1 MRESRFTRRAAIG
14 GAAAGAAAAA
24 LPGASALG
32 ATKKK
37 KPKPTRYV
45 DVVVV
50 GAGLAGLA
58 AARKLA
64 AAGKK
69 VVVIESDNRVG
80 GRVLNIDIGGGHI
93 TEGGAEFIGE
103 TQDHIAQLAKDVG
116 LETFKTYNDGN
127 NLYYRNGTALPYQST
142 GPLGPVP
149 PDPTGGAD
157 AEQALVRLDQMAST
171 IDVNAPWNS
180 PNAAEY
186 DGQTFET
193 WKQDN
198 VKTPN
203 GQFLLDVAC
212 TSVFSVEPRDV
223 SLLFVL
229 FYIAAAGNESTPGT
243 LERLVTTAPGAQ
255 SDRIVGGTQ
264 LIPIRVAEALGK
276 SVVLSS
282 PVRKITQLS
291 DRVRVD
297 SDKLT
302 AIGQRV
308 VVAIPPPLAGRLQYS
323 PPLPALR
330 DQLTQRYP
338 MGSVMKVI
346 AIYDTPFWRDQG
358 FTGQVVSDTG
368 PVQVTFD
375 NTPPEGS
382 PGALMGFVEATT
394 SRQLNEV
401 SPDEL
406 KAKVLE
412 VYVKYFGEQ
421 AGNPT
426 AFYEKRW
433 DNDVWHRG
441 CPVCCP
447 GPGVLL
453 DYGEAIRTPI
463 DRIHWAG
470 TETSTYWN
478 GYMDGAVRSGERV
491 SDEVVPLLGATP
503 KPPKKKRK
511 KRRRRHRSS
520 RASAHQPDPS
530 FTG

>member
-1 MRESRFTRRAAIG
+1 MSDFKFTRRAAIG
-14 GAAAGAAAAA
+14 GAAAGATAAAVPSAA
-24 LPGASALG
+24 LAA
-32 ATKKK
+32 KKK
-37 KPKPTRYV
+37 TKPTRYV

-50 GAGLAGLA
+50 GAGLAGLT
-58 AARKLA
+58 AARKLV
-64 AAGKK
+64 AAGRK
-69 VVVIESDNRVG
+69 VVVLEADKRVG

-116 LETFKTYNDGN
+116 LKTFKTYNTGN
-127 NLYYRNGTALPYQST
+127 NLYYRNGMALPYQST

-157 AEQALVRLDQMAST
+157 AQQALTRLDQMAST
-171 IDVNAPWNS
+171 INLDKPWES

-193 WKQDN
+193 WKQAN

-229 FYIAAAGNESTPGT
+229 FYIAAAGNESKPGT

-264 LIPIRVAEALGK
+264 LIPIRVAAKLGK
-276 SVVLSS
+276 RVVLSS
-282 PVRKITQLS
+282 PVRKITQQK
-291 DRVRVD
+291 DRVRVE
-297 SDKLT
+297 SDKLI
-302 AIGQRV
+302 AVGQRV
-308 VVAIPPPLAGRLQYS
+308 IVAIPPPLAGRLQYS
-323 PPLPALR
+323 PALPALR
-330 DQLTQRYP
+330 DQLTQRMP
-338 MGSVMKVI
+338 QGSVMKVI
-346 AIYDTPFWRDQG
+346 AIYDKPFWRDAG
-358 FTGQVVSDTG
+358 WTGQVVSDVG
-368 PVQVTFD
+368 PAQVTFD

-382 PGALMGFVEATT
+382 PGALMAFVEAST
-394 SRQLNEV
+394 SRQLDTV
-401 SPDEL
+401 SKAEL
-406 KAKVLE
+406 KSKVLDNFAT
-412 VYVKYFGEQ
+412 YFGDK
-421 AGNPT
+421 ARHPT

-441 CPVCCP
+441 CPVCVP

-453 DYGEAIRTPI
+453 DFGTAIREPI
-463 DRIHWAG
+463 GRIHWAG

-478 GYMDGAVRSGERV
+478 GYMDGAVRSGERA
-491 SDEVVPLLGATP
+491 SAEVVKLLGKTP
-503 KPPKKKRK
+503 KP
-511 KRRRRHRSS
+511 H
-520 RASAHQPDPS
+520 
-530 FTG
+530 

>member
-1 MRESRFTRRAAIG
+1 MTDFKFTRRAAIG

-24 LPGASALG
+24 VPEAL
-32 ATKKK
+32 AAKKK
-37 KPKPTRYV
+37 KHKKPTRYV

-50 GAGLAGLA
+50 GAGLAGLT
-58 AARKLA
+58 AARQLVAK
-64 AAGKK
+64 GKK
-69 VVVIESDNRVG
+69 VVVIEADKRVG

-116 LETFKTYNDGN
+116 LKTFKTYNEGN
-127 NLYYRNGTALPYQST
+127 NLYYRNGTALPYMST

-149 PDPTGGAD
+149 PDPIGGPD
-157 AEQALVRLDQMAST
+157 AEQALVKLDQMAQQVN
-171 IDVNAPWNS
+171 IDKPWES
-180 PNAAEY
+180 ANAAEW
-186 DGQTFET
+186 DSQTFET

-229 FYIAAAGNESTPGT
+229 FYIAAAGNEHTPGT

-264 LIPIRVAEALGK
+264 LIPIRVAKQLGK
-276 SVVLSS
+276 RVVLGS
-282 PVRKITQLS
+282 PVRKITQQK

-308 VVAIPPPLAGRLQYS
+308 IVAIPPPLAGRLQYS
-323 PPLPALR
+323 PRLPALR
-330 DQLTQRYP
+330 DQLTQRMP
-338 MGSVMKVI
+338 QGSVMKVI
-346 AIYDTPFWRDQG
+346 AIYDKPFWRDAG
-358 FTGQVVSDTG
+358 WTGQVVSDVG
-368 PVQVTFD
+368 PAKVTFD

-382 PGALMGFVEATT
+382 PGALMAFVEA
-394 SRQLNEV
+394 SDARKLDAV
-401 SPDEL
+401 SKAEL
-406 KAKVLE
+406 KRQVLDN
-412 VYVKYFGEQ
+412 YATYFGDK
-421 AGNPT
+421 AKNPI

-441 CPVCCP
+441 CPVCVP

-453 DYGEAIRTPI
+453 DFGRAIREPVG
-463 DRIHWAG
+463 RIHWAG
-470 TETSTYWN
+470 TETSSWWN
-478 GYMDGAVRSGERV
+478 GYMDGAVRSGER
-491 SDEVVPLLGATP
+491 
-503 KPPKKKRK
+503 
-511 KRRRRHRSS
+511 
-520 RASAHQPDPS
+520 ASAEVLRLLKKTPRPPRH
-530 FTG
+530 

>member
-1 MRESRFTRRAAIG
+1 MSDLRFTRRAAIG

-24 LPGASALG
+24 VPSAALA

-37 KPKPTRYV
+37 RKKPTRYV

-50 GAGLAGLA
+50 GAGLAGLPA
-58 AARKLA
+58 TRQLV

-69 VVVIESDNRVG
+69 VVLIEADKRVG

-103 TQDHIAQLAKDVG
+103 TQNHIAALAKPLG
-116 LETFKTYNDGN
+116 LKTFKTYNEAN

-149 PDPTGGAD
+149 PDPTGGLD
-157 AEQALVRLDQMAST
+157 AEQALVKLDPMASQ
-171 IDVNAPWNS
+171 INLDKPWES
-180 PNAAEY
+180 PNAAEW

-229 FYIAAAGNESTPGT
+229 FYIAAAGNETHPGT

-264 LIPIRVAEALGK
+264 LIPLAMAKGLGK
-276 SVVLSS
+276 RVVLDS
-282 PVRKITQLS
+282 PVRKITQQK
-291 DRVRVD
+291 DRVIVE
-297 SDKLT
+297 SDNLT

-308 VVAIPPPLAGRLQYS
+308 IVAIPPPLAGRLQYS
-323 PPLPALR
+323 PALPALR
-330 DQLTQRYP
+330 DQLTERMPQ
-338 MGSVMKVI
+338 GSVMKVI
-346 AIYDTPFWRDQG
+346 AIYDKPFWRDDG
-358 FTGQVVSDTG
+358 WTGQVVSDVG
-368 PVQVTFD
+368 PAQVTFD

-382 PGALMGFVEATT
+382 PGALMAFVEASTA
-394 SRQLNEV
+394 RQLDGV
-401 SPDEL
+401 SKAAL
-406 KAKVLE
+406 KAKVLDNFAT
-412 VYVKYFGEQ
+412 YYGDK
-421 AGNPT
+421 ARNPI

-441 CPVCCP
+441 CPVCVP

-453 DYGEAIRTPI
+453 DFGTAIRQPVG
-463 DRIHWAG
+463 RIHWAG
-470 TETSTYWN
+470 TETATYWN
-478 GYMDGAVRSGERV
+478 GYMDGAVRSGERAAE
-491 SDEVVPLLGATP
+491 EVRKLLGKTP
-503 KPPKKKRK
+503 RPSAA
-511 KRRRRHRSS
+511 SS
-520 RASAHQPDPS
+520 TPS
-530 FTG
+530 SG